1 MAKFLTVTELAQRT
15 TGIIREL
22 ETSGEEVIITKRGKP
37 VAVIRTFSE
46 HDFSLKGGDERG
58 KD

>member
-37 VAVIRTFSE
+37 VAVIRLFSE
-46 HDFSLKGGDERG
+46 SQFRLEGGKHG